1 MPAEDA
7 EPPNQRTRAAIGAVS
22 LLVTVA
28 AWLVLVL
35 HDQYQVAWL
44 GPYAT
49 LSDLVFLA
57 GVAGIV
63 LSRSA
68 ARWSA
73 VRAGDL
79 VRRLAIL
86 LVGIAAALLVS
97 EYVTRFVFRHAT
109 SSGNPADYLA
119 QHGGGPQVSFNSL
132 GFREREVGPKD
143 PKRYRIAV
151 IGDSFT
157 WGQGI
162 EEADRYSNLLG
173 GFLGPQ
179 FDVLNF
185 GRPGHNM
192 PEHLDDLDQ
201 VLKLHPD
208 FVVLQLFIN
217 NFETASMRRPQTY
230 TLLPQDL
237 DAWMVRSSVV
247 YRLLSDRWTLFLESI
262 GFAESY
268 ADYLRRHLQ
277 DPNSP
282 DAREAFGMLGQFIDR
297 ARAAGVP
304 SGVVLFPAADAM
316 GPFAADYP
324 FDFLHERVKAICAE
338 KQVPYL
344 DLLPAFTKIRDPHS
358 TWVSPFDAHP
368 NAQTNRRAAFQ
379 ILSTFG
385 ASWRH

>member
-7 EPPNQRTRAAIGAVS
+7 PPPNQRTRAAIGAVS

-35 HDQYQVAWL
+35 HYQYQVAWL
-44 GPYAT
+44 GAYAT
-49 LSDLVFLA
+49 LSDLLFLA

-63 LSRSA
+63 LTRSA

-73 VRAGDL
+73 VRARDL
-79 VRRLAIL
+79 ARRLVIL
-86 LVGIAAALLVS
+86 VVGIAAALLVS

-119 QHGGGPQVSFNSL
+119 QHGGGPQVSSNSL

-143 PKRYRIAV
+143 PNRYRIAV

-179 FDVLNF
+179 FEVLNF

-192 PEHLDDLDQ
+192 PEHLNDVDE
-201 VLKLHPD
+201 VLKLRPD
-208 FVVLQLFIN
+208 FVLLQLFIN
-217 NFETASMRRPQTY
+217 NFETATMRRPQTY

-247 YRLLSDRWTLFLESI
+247 YRLLSDRWTLFLESV

-268 ADYLRRHLQ
+268 ADYLTTPSPRSQFAGRARGLREAGAVHRPRPRGWGTERRGAVPGRGRHGPLCRGLPVRFPARTREGDLRGEAGALPRSPAGVYQ
-277 DPNSP
+277 DP
-282 DAREAFGMLGQFIDR
+282 R
-297 ARAAGVP
+297 
-304 SGVVLFPAADAM
+304 PAQHV
-316 GPFAADYP
+316 GEP
-324 FDFLHERVKAICAE
+324 V
-338 KQVPYL
+338 
-344 DLLPAFTKIRDPHS
+344 
-358 TWVSPFDAHP
+358 
-368 NAQTNRRAAFQ
+368 
-379 ILSTFG
+379 
-385 ASWRH
+385 